1 MNQLHSRHSA
11 GGLRIVAMPSHQFK
25 QEAETNE
32 KIASNV
38 KDLGVEFTLLEPAD
52 VNGPKQSPLYTWLKE
67 NTSSD
72 DITWNFG
79 TYFLVDR
86 SGNQV
91 SRHDGVNPASL
102 EGDIETLLAETTN

>member
-1 MNQLHSRHSA
+1 M
-11 GGLRIVAMPSHQFK
+11 AMPSHQFK

-79 TYFLVDR
+79 TYCKESLCAASISKSLPVLTAIFSSR
-86 SGNQV
+86 GSIGKPSV
-91 SRHDGVNPASL
+91 STRWGEPG
-102 EGDIETLLAETTN
+102 EP